1 MNRFGTAYGGWN
13 LPTDV
18 ELSGNS
24 IVYSA
29 GVGEDISFDI
39 LLQARYDPH
48 IFLID
53 PTLRAVKHFDE
64 VRNFYSSG
72 VPLFTG
78 DIQKN
83 YVNVIGLAKPKFEK
97 IVYLEKGLWNKRD
110 TLKFYKPVNEK
121 YVSHTLIKDMYS
133 PNYENVEVDAIK
145 NIMDSH
151 GHVAIDVLKLDIE
164 GAEIAV
170 LNQMLDD
177 AVFPKYICVEFDLKL
192 KGVDIDDQTGALI
205 QRLEKHYEMLE
216 NRGWNCL
223 FKKIS

>member
-1 MNRFGTAYGGWN
+1 
-13 LPTDV
+13 
-18 ELSGNS
+18 
-24 IVYSA
+24 
-29 GVGEDISFDI
+29 
-39 LLQARYDPH
+39 
-48 IFLID
+48 
-53 PTLRAVKHFDE
+53 
-64 VRNFYSSG
+64 
-72 VPLFTG
+72 
-78 DIQKN
+78 
-83 YVNVIGLAKPKFEK
+83 
-97 IVYLEKGLWNKRD
+97 
-110 TLKFYKPVNEK
+110 
-121 YVSHTLIKDMYS
+121 MYS

-145 NIMDSH
+145 NILDSH